1 MTEKGTVQPILSL
14 CIPTN
19 GKAEWILPVLDSI
32 YSQGVDEAAFEV
44 VVTDNGTDS
53 DLAAKMEKLLSEH
66 RNLVYQRNDSRQFY
80 NQLEALKLG
89 RGTYL
94 KFLNHRAVL
103 EAGGLGRMIEIVR
116 ENSNRKPTLFMANG
130 FMKKERI
137 DCPSFDAFVRAI
149 GIYASWTTGV
159 GIWKEEFDRI
169 RDHLEV
175 DRISPHS
182 CVLFSR
188 RKDDFYRIYNDKL
201 SSEITH
207 GHMNKGTYDLFKAF
221 GVEEPFITHKLY
233 INGDITADTFKKVK
247 KDYRRFTSF
256 LYFDFMIRKKPC
268 SYDLSGFDNAMGIYF
283 RKSEIIAGAFAQIP
297 KRLISKITKEPII

>member
-149 GIYASWTTGV
+149 GIYASWTTGL
-159 GIWKEEFDRI
+159 GSGRKSLTGFGIIWKSTGFRHI
-169 RDHLEV
+169 PACCFHV
-175 DRISPHS
+175 GKMIS
-182 CVLFSR
+182 
-188 RKDDFYRIYNDKL
+188 
-201 SSEITH
+201 T
-207 GHMNKGTYDLFKAF
+207 G
-221 GVEEPFITHKLY
+221 FIM
-233 INGDITADTFKKVK
+233 
-247 KDYRRFTSF
+247 TSF
-256 LYFDFMIRKKPC
+256 P
-268 SYDLSGFDNAMGIYF
+268 A
-283 RKSEIIAGAFAQIP
+283 
-297 KRLISKITKEPII
+297 RLPTGT